1 MRGGLSQQSKPDTQ
15 LDDGADSGN
24 GGCGELVGQTLFR
37 NNEEVKMAGIWEQLA
52 RYRKVKTLPSGAR
65 LLLRPLSKED
75 KGDLVDLFAR
85 ASKQDLEY
93 FRDDAGDAAVVE
105 SWVDNLNL
113 KRVYP
118 LVAIVDDQIV
128 GDATLHF
135 RERYHR
141 HLAWVRI
148 FLDRSYR
155 RQGIGTLMLQTLIEI
170 ARRVGLQQLYTEVVT
185 TQGRVIKAF
194 QDLGFQHEVTL
205 RDYFITSSGETLD
218 MAVLVLRLVDRSGE
232 F

>member
-1 MRGGLSQQSKPDTQ
+1 M
-15 LDDGADSGN
+15 AD
-24 GGCGELVGQTLFR
+24 V
-37 NNEEVKMAGIWEQLA
+37 WEQLTH
-52 RYRKVKTLPSGAR
+52 YRKVKTLPTGAR
-65 LLLRPLSKED
+65 LLLRPLTVED
-75 KGDLVDLFAR
+75 KQGLVDLFGR
-85 ASKQDLEY
+85 ASKEDLDY
-93 FRDDAGDAAVVE
+93 FREDAGNPAVVE
-105 SWVDNLNL
+105 SWVDNLDL
-113 KRVYP
+113 RRVFP
-118 LVAIVDDQIV
+118 VVAIVNEQIV

-148 FLDRSYR
+148 FLDHAYR
-155 RQGIGTLMLQTLIEI
+155 RQGIGTLMLRTLIEI

-205 RDYFITSSGETLD
+205 RDYFITNSGETLD
-218 MAVLVLRLVDRSGE
+218 MAVLVLRLVEHSGE